1 MTASD
6 CRTQPILGDLVL
18 RCFKVQWLGAQRH
31 HAWKDDH
38 RLLLAL
44 GAPGVESMTLWAL
57 HWNLISPGMDIHIG
71 PDKLG
76 ADNLV
81 SGAMDEDEVGVMGD
95 ACGDGQELTQWWFK
109 AEVLNENA
117 LPIVEEKCGCKTWLQ
132 FIGSEHDGILER
144 KSISNQET
152 VS

>member
-1 MTASD
+1 
-6 CRTQPILGDLVL
+6 
-18 RCFKVQWLGAQRH
+18 
-31 HAWKDDH
+31 
-38 RLLLAL
+38 
-44 GAPGVESMTLWAL
+44 MTLWAL
-57 HWNLISPGMDIHIG
+57 HRNLVSPRMDICMG

-81 SGAMDEDEVGVMGD
+81 SGVMDEDEVGVTGN
-95 ACGDGQELTQWWFK
+95 ACGDRQELTQRWFE

-117 LPIVEEKCGCKTWLQ
+117 LPIVEEKRGRKTWLQ
-132 FIGSEHDGILER
+132 FIGSEHDEILER